1 MLNLRTNFLMLFLF
15 LAKIFILL
23 NFIYVESEINIIQ
36 KLEKIMLIDKKKNIV
51 LTRLH
56 RIEN

>member
-1 MLNLRTNFLMLFLF
+1 MLFLF